1 MKKLRNFK
9 HDERPFLDIFHI
21 NLQKVIHSSC
31 CCDQRRTAKLSYY
44 RCITSTVKCIFSYE
58 FVL

>member
-31 CCDQRRTAKLSYY
+31 CCDQRRTAKL
-44 RCITSTVKCIFSYE
+44 
-58 FVL
+58 